1 MQLNVIYI
9 YIYTHT
15 HAVVST
21 CVYKEYMEANYNTC
35 CLHLCFV
42 LILKSSSLNV
52 TITFIKKILITNKLP
67 LESSKLT
74 RDPICFADP
83 FFDVLVEPLIRL
95 VKALN

>member
-1 MQLNVIYI
+1 M
-9 YIYTHT
+9 
-15 HAVVST
+15 
-21 CVYKEYMEANYNTC
+21 
-35 CLHLCFV
+35 
-42 LILKSSSLNV
+42 
-52 TITFIKKILITNKLP
+52 TITFIKKILITNELP